1 MLMKRNLLLFSLL
14 ALVMGF
20 GAMAQTNTYSKVTST
35 ADLYDGAKVILV
47 GYNDTADSA
56 FMMSYQKSNNRHA
69 VYTNQVG
76 GSITTAVAVSATSET
91 EPFEF
96 TVGGSEG
103 AWTFYDELKGGYLYA
118 AGGGNYLKTQTSL
131 DDKGKW
137 TVTMTDGACVFT
149 SNGGVEQCYLRF
161 NINRNGSPLFG
172 CYKQSSSV
180 SAPVYIFIADG
191 QPTLDPEP
199 SNYPTQFTAEADRNT
214 IELSWAASTGAQ
226 LPRGYLVLGSTGAI
240 TVPTDGTPVA
250 NDLDAADGNVAFNA
264 MSVTEVEFKQLAG
277 NTTYNFAIFPFTN
290 TGDGIDYKTDGT
302 YPTASATTASS
313 NCLLDVDFD
322 GALAP
327 FTAYNVTGQQEWSTS
342 VYDNVPFA
350 KMSGYASGA
359 ANVNEDWLISPNLFR
374 NGAYKN
380 VTISFSNCFN
390 FDGDALKVMMSNEY
404 DGVSDPTEYD
414 WQDITSE
421 FAWSAG
427 EYAWQES
434 GAADFNVEGSYK
446 LYIAFRYTSTAT
458 AASTW
463 EVTDVEVYGEDFDA
477 VEEVN
482 ASALNVYPNPAT
494 SSFKFNAENDTTV
507 EIIDM
512 TGRMVMSVEAKA
524 GENTVNVSELSNG
537 VYFVK
542 IGASVVKFVKE

>member
-1 MLMKRNLLLFSLL
+1 MKRNLLLFSLL

-20 GAMAQTNTYSKVTST
+20 GAKAQTKTYSMVTST
-35 ADLYDGAKVILV
+35 SELYVGAKVLLV
-47 GYNDTADSA
+47 GYNDAADSA

-69 VYTNQVG
+69 VYTTQT
-76 GSITTAVAVSATSET
+76 GSSISTSVAVSATSET

-96 TVGGSEG
+96 TVGGNEG
-103 AWTFYDELKGGYLYA
+103 AWTFYDELKSGYLYA
-118 AGGGNYLKTQTSL
+118 AGGGNYLKTQTNL
-131 DDKGKW
+131 DSKGEW
-137 TVTMTDGACVFT
+137 TISMTNGACVFT
-149 SNGGVEQCYLRF
+149 SNGGVEQCYMRF
-161 NINRNGSPLFG
+161 NINHSGSPLFG
-172 CYKQSSSV
+172 CYKPTSNV
-180 SAPVYIFIADG
+180 SAPVYIFMAGDHI
-191 QPTLDPEP
+191 TLDPEP
-199 SNYPTQFTAEADRNT
+199 SSYPTQFTAEADRNT
-214 IELSWAASTGAQ
+214 INLAWAASTGAQ
-226 LPRGYLVLGSTGAI
+226 LPRGYLVLGSTGTI

-250 NDLDAADGNVAFNA
+250 NDIDAADGNIAFNV
-264 MSVTEVEFKQLAG
+264 MSGTEVEFKQLAG

-302 YPTASATTASS
+302 YPTASATTANS

-359 ANVNEDWLISPNLFR
+359 SNVNEDWLISPDLFR

-390 FDGDALKVMMSNEY
+390 FDGDALKVMMSSEY
-404 DGVSDPTEYD
+404 DGVSDPTEYN

-421 FAWSAG
+421 FAWSEG
-427 EYAWQES
+427 GYVWQES

-446 LYIAFRYTSTAT
+446 LYIAFRYTSTAA

-463 EVTDVEVYGEDFDA
+463 EVTNVEVYGTVFDA
-477 VEEVN
+477 VDEVSPM
-482 ASALNVYPNPAT
+482 AVSIYPNPAT
-494 SSFKFNAENDTTV
+494 SCFKFNAENDVTV
-507 EIIDM
+507 EIIDV

-524 GENTVNVSELSNG
+524 GENTVNISELSNG
-537 VYFVK
+537 VYFAK
-542 IGASVVKFVKE
+542 IGASVVKLVKE